1 MSYRH
6 RDPEAKADLVEFMQG
21 AVPRTSIKWGNIAVG
36 AAIGYFISREIKK
49 FGGR

>member
-21 AVPRTSIKWGNIAVG
+21 AIQRSDIKWGHLAAG
-36 AAIGYFISREIKK
+36 AAIGYFLGREIRNL
-49 FGGR
+49 GR

>member
-21 AVPRTSIKWGNIAVG
+21 AVPRYQIKWGHLAAG
-36 AAIGYFISREIKK
+36 AALGYLMGRELTKLVK
-49 FGGR
+49 